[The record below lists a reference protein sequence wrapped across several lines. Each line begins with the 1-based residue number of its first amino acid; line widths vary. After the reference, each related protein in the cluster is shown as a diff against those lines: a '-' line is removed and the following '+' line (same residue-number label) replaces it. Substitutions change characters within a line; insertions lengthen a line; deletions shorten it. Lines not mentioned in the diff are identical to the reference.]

1 MRRNRLF
8 WQLFALLL
16 VVNVAVVA
24 GLGFY
29 GSRMLREFYH
39 RQVTEDLEARARLCI
54 PPVAAL
60 LDQPGSAQRIAA
72 LCGELKRHVP
82 EMRIT
87 VILPSGE
94 VIGDTDE
101 DPKNMNNHGD
111 RPEVQEA
118 LAGSVGSSVRY
129 SATTREDR
137 RYLAV
142 PLLKGNDVRAVV
154 RASLVVTGVEST
166 LAVFRGHVLLLGLAG
181 CATIA
186 VISLII
192 SGWISRPL
200 ERLRNGAVQFAHGDL
215 SHRLPLTGVEE
226 IRTVAAAM
234 NHMAEELHQRIET
247 ILRQQNERE
256 AMFSSMEEGILAVD
270 NGGRI
275 VSFNHSGA
283 TLLGAS
289 PARLQGRLIH
299 EVLRKPDLLQVV
311 EAALSDAIPVG
322 CDLEVAGPE
331 QRWLSVHGTAL
342 YDAGRQ
348 RIGALIVLHDV
359 TRLHHL
365 ENVRRDFVANVS
377 HELRTPITSIK
388 GFVETLLDGALEN
401 RENAVRFLRI
411 VLRQINRVNAII
423 GDLLTLSRIERG
435 AEEQVIE
442 FASQCVHD
450 VLRAAAEMCQQKAAD
465 KQIAIE
471 LACPDDL
478 RADVNASLV
487 EQAVINLLDN
497 AIKYSEPGG
506 TVELS
511 GAGAGAEVLI
521 TVQDHGCGIEA
532 QHLPRLFERFYRVDK
547 ARSRDLGG
555 TGLGLAIVKHI
566 ALAHRGSV
574 RVESVVGRGSVFVLR
589 LPVAEAGRGRGTRDM
604 G

>member
-1 MRRNRLF
+1 
-8 WQLFALLL
+8 
-16 VVNVAVVA
+16 
-24 GLGFY
+24 
-29 GSRMLREFYH
+29 
-39 RQVTEDLEARARLCI
+39 
-54 PPVAAL
+54 
-60 LDQPGSAQRIAA
+60 
-72 LCGELKRHVP
+72 
-82 EMRIT
+82 
-87 VILPSGE
+87 
-94 VIGDTDE
+94 
-101 DPKNMNNHGD
+101 
-111 RPEVQEA
+111 
-118 LAGSVGSSVRY
+118 
-129 SATTREDR
+129 
-137 RYLAV
+137 
-142 PLLKGNDVRAVV
+142 
-154 RASLVVTGVEST
+154 
-166 LAVFRGHVLLLGLAG
+166 
-181 CATIA
+181 
-186 VISLII
+186 
-192 SGWISRPL
+192 
-200 ERLRNGAVQFAHGDL
+200 
-215 SHRLPLTGVEE
+215 
-226 IRTVAAAM
+226 
-234 NHMAEELHQRIET
+234 
-247 ILRQQNERE
+247 
-256 AMFSSMEEGILAVD
+256 
-270 NGGRI
+270 
-275 VSFNHSGA
+275 
-283 TLLGAS
+283 
-289 PARLQGRLIH
+289 
-299 EVLRKPDLLQVV
+299 
-311 EAALSDAIPVG
+311 
-322 CDLEVAGPE
+322 
-331 QRWLSVHGTAL
+331 
-342 YDAGRQ
+342 
-348 RIGALIVLHDV
+348 
-359 TRLHHL
+359 
-365 ENVRRDFVANVS
+365 VRRDFVANVS

-574 RVESVVGRGSVFVLR
+574 REESVVGRGSVFVLR